1 MGFPLVTLRL
11 IVDLGPEGMPDRGR
25 RPLHERLPKELW
37 TLETPVHPGLRAD
50 ACGHWR
56 ASGLF
61 LQCGGGR
68 IPCAWFPEGDQEAGS
83 EDGASAGEGL
93 EERDV
98 GMGQQQF
105 KLECGSARL
114 VFGPAGSKGFA
125 IPCQQERIAGEEDEK
140 VILAQGGDQGTLVE
154 FEADSNRSA
163 VAPRAQR
170 GAPRVN
176 GLRRVLELQALPLGG
191 ASRLEAPIMFRISPV
206 DPHQGRKC
214 VV

>member
-1 MGFPLVTLRL
+1 
-11 IVDLGPEGMPDRGR
+11 
-25 RPLHERLPKELW
+25 
-37 TLETPVHPGLRAD
+37 
-50 ACGHWR
+50 
-56 ASGLF
+56 
-61 LQCGGGR
+61 
-68 IPCAWFPEGDQEAGS
+68 
-83 EDGASAGEGL
+83 
-93 EERDV
+93 
-98 GMGQQQF
+98 
-105 KLECGSARL
+105 
-114 VFGPAGSKGFA
+114 
-125 IPCQQERIAGEEDEK
+125 
-140 VILAQGGDQGTLVE
+140 LVE